1 MYAGTR
7 DPGES
12 QDWQSYLWGAKPL
25 AIVGTATAIVSLV
38 SDLFDL
44 GLRQVVDAMVR
55 LYRSLTH
62 PPIQFLVEHVP
73 WLVPEWN
80 TDAYALYLIGVVV
93 YYRTYTSTK
102 SHHHYIKLSGTEKTD
117 WYIPAE
123 VKRSK
128 IAAFLVEYAKLALA
142 LIAAILIAAIPII
155 GIGGPFWI
163 IACMLAF
170 LFSGPRPDK
179 ELQEKFWTSVEQ
191 HKTKPSQL
199 TVNDVWLYAS
209 KLSSEDAGIQGFRY
223 IAGTVIAT
231 LLLLITGYQPAP

>member
-1 MYAGTR
+1 MTGPKEA
-7 DPGES
+7 

-38 SDLFDL
+38 SDLFDF
-44 GLRQVVDAMVR
+44 GLRQVVDSMVR

-62 PPIQFLVEHVP
+62 PPIEFLMEHVP
-73 WLVPEWN
+73 WLVPDWN

-102 SHHHYIKLSGTEKTD
+102 AHHHYIKLSGTEKTD
-117 WYIPAE
+117 WYMPIE
-123 VKRSK
+123 VKRSR
-128 IAAFLVEYAKLALA
+128 IVAFLIEYTKLAAA
-142 LIAAILIAAIPII
+142 LVVAILIAAIPII

-163 IACMLAF
+163 MACMLAF
-170 LFSGPRPDK
+170 LFSGPKPDK
-179 ELQEKFWTSVEQ
+179 ELQAKFWDSVER

-209 KLSSEDAGIQGFRY
+209 RLSSEDTGIQGFRY
-223 IAGTVIAT
+223 IVGTVIAT
-231 LLLLITGYQPAP
+231 CLLLVTGYQPTQ